1 MAVELSFR
9 DEITNM
15 MYASHGKPITDCLQ
29 CGTCSGT
36 CPAAEYMDFTPRQL
50 IGMIGAN
57 LKEEVL
63 SSNTF
68 WSCASCYHC
77 TVRCPAGIDIAGLMY
92 ALKRYSIWKD
102 EHQAGLIGPAFS
114 ESFVKMIVGSG
125 RAYEPA
131 LAPTY
136 LFKYGPRGLI
146 EEAEMAASM
155 VLKGRMPLLP
165 TKIKGLKAFQNIVR
179 RIIPFGEPS

>member
-1 MAVELSFR
+1 MASVLAFK

-15 MYASHGKPITDCLQ
+15 MYATHGNPISDCLQ

-36 CPAAEYMDFTPRQL
+36 CPAVEFMDHSPRKI

-57 LKEEVL
+57 LKEDVL
-63 SSNTF
+63 GSNTF

-77 TVRCPAGIDIAGLMY
+77 SVRCPAGIDIADMMY
-92 ALKRYSIWKD
+92 ALKRYSMWKD
-102 EHQAGLIGPAFS
+102 EHQEGLIGPVFS
-114 ESFVKMIVGSG
+114 QTFVKMIVGSG
-125 RAYEPA
+125 RSFEPA

-136 LFKYGPRGLI
+136 LFKYGPRGLV
-146 EEAEMAASM
+146 EEAQMATNL

-165 TKIKGLKAFQNIVR
+165 TKIKGLKAFRNIVR
-179 RIIPFGEPS
+179 RIIPIGEPS